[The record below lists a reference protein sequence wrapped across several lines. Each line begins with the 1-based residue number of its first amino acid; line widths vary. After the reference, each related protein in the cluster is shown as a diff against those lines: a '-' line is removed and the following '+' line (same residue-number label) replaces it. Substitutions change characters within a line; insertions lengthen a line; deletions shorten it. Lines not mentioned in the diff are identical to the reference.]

1 MIKRYMTRGSAS
13 LIIKEMQN
21 KSRRDINSY
30 VFEWLVLKMYEMI
43 AVLEDVEKK
52 KCLCTVGRDAC
63 PWKSTVEVPQE
74 I

>member
-1 MIKRYMTRGSAS
+1 MQSTRRNVRRKDIKTQGSS
-13 LIIKEMQN
+13 G
-21 KSRRDINSY
+21 
-30 VFEWLVLKMYEMI
+30 KMYEMI
-43 AVLEDVEKK
+43 AVIEDVEKK